1 MSTESAKTFLEKMRT
16 DDDFAKSVTDAATK
30 KERADLVKA
39 AGFDFTAAE
48 FNEEVGELSDEELD
62 GVAGG
67 VARGRKIGLS
77 ARFTSRIMSTGGL
90 ATDCQTDGNESC
102 CVCQ

>member
-1 MSTESAKTFLEKMRT
+1 MSTESAKSFLEKMRT

-48 FNEEVGELSDEELD
+48 FSEEVGELSDDELD

-77 ARFTSRIMSTGGL
+77 SRFTRKIMSKGGF